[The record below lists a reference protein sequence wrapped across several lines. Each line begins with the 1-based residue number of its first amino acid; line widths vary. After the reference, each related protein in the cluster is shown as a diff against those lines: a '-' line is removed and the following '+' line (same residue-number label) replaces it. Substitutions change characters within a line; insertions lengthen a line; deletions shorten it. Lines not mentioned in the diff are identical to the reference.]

1 MVVKIKQQ
9 LHCSH
14 APLIAD
20 PRHVDFIR
28 LRLGESL
35 PEAHKTGCCISPS
48 RGGQFS
54 CVDAHARV
62 TLTFSSNPTL
72 SGLLK
77 PVNLIT
83 GNSSAGC
90 SRLDNAY
97 NANRADP

>member
-9 LHCSH
+9 LHCSP

-35 PEAHKTGCCISPS
+35 PEAHKTGRCISPS

-62 TLTFSSNPTL
+62 TLTVETEISVQDFNVQSFSARA
-72 SGLLK
+72 
-77 PVNLIT
+77 
-83 GNSSAGC
+83 SSTPG
-90 SRLDNAY
+90 RG
-97 NANRADP
+97 

>member
-1 MVVKIKQQ
+1 M
-9 LHCSH
+9 HC
-14 APLIAD
+14 
-20 PRHVDFIR
+20 V
-28 LRLGESL
+28 
-35 PEAHKTGCCISPS
+35 
-48 RGGQFS
+48 RGGTGP
-54 CVDAHARV
+54 CGECLNIEIVD
-62 TLTFSSNPTL
+62 TDFGLYCTFSSNPTL